1 MTQQEKIR
9 AKDLDKNYNLVKIS
23 IFIDFNKLTRQL
35 LIELFLNLKKIASL
49 ICLLYALNN
58 IKLNVYN
65 NFLKYWFFLT

>member
-35 LIELFLNLKKIASL
+35 LIELFLNLKK
-49 ICLLYALNN
+49 LLH
-58 IKLNVYN
+58 
-65 NFLKYWFFLT
+65 